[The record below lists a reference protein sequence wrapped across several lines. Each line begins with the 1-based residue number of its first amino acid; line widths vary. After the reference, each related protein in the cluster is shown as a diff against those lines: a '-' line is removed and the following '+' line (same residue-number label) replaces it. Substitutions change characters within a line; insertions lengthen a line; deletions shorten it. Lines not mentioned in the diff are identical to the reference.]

1 MIKRLPVIAAMAVT
15 SLVVLQGTSEVTRA
29 KDFDITGTIDCGK
42 VSGNK
47 CAFSDWETGPRL
59 TVITSDLGSS
69 RQPVVVDA
77 SWVRNNLPS
86 LEQDDFV
93 WFTLRDDAGPG
104 LRVIGIREERCKAG
118 TFNQGLSS
126 QSSCVREQGDVTND
140 NEP

>member
-1 MIKRLPVIAAMAVT
+1 MFKRLAVIAAMAVT

-29 KDFDITGTIDCGK
+29 KDFDITGTIDCGQ

-47 CAFSDWETGPRL
+47 CRFSDWATGPRL
-59 TVITSDLGSS
+59 TVITSDLGSG

-77 SWVRNNLPS
+77 SWIRNDLPS

-104 LRVIGIREERCKAG
+104 LRAIGIREERCKAG
-118 TFNQGLSS
+118 TFNQGLST
-126 QSSCVREQGDVTND
+126 QSTCVREQGDVTND